1 MNHGN
6 YPFPFSLRRPLAL
19 AGNPPAATLVARC
32 VVQFFPHSFSQS
44 SSDGPVGV
52 FRPVCPLIPGKL
64 ARRGRTLEVP
74 PLAGTRGWKPRS
86 LAAKDGRRHVEAR
99 FQRASEGGIPAAG
112 FWWYF
117 QDALVRRGGCMKF
130 SLSPG
135 AFSSILRPVVLWP
148 PPSNSS

>member
-1 MNHGN
+1 MAANGDRKSTGSN
-6 YPFPFSLRRPLAL
+6 FGCTLRLE
-19 AGNPPAATLVARC
+19 
-32 VVQFFPHSFSQS
+32 FFPRSFSQS
-44 SSDGPVGV
+44 SSDGTVTSAC
-52 FRPVCPLIPGKL
+52 FTRFYQLIPGKL

-74 PLAGTRGWKPRS
+74 PLARTRDWKPRS

-117 QDALVRRGGCMKF
+117 QDALVRRGGRMKF

-135 AFSSILRPVVLWP
+135 AF
-148 PPSNSS
+148 